1 LNVPADRFS
10 AVKDKGMEAGSRRRL
25 VDYLPAIY
33 RRSEQLEDFL
43 WAFETILFRTL
54 GDEESGPRSL
64 EQRIDEIPSLFDPDP
79 KKTPENPHHRKTPEE
94 FLPWLAQWAALTLYQ
109 GTPEGRGR
117 RLIAEMIPLY
127 RKRGTREY
135 VEEVLRLYTGVE
147 AVVEEEDLPG
157 IEVGVRSTVGRDTRL
172 GEDPFRFRVKMNFF
186 PIPPSRE
193 ERLRLIALVHAV
205 VNLAKPA
212 HTHYQLS
219 HNLAEEKLGLV
230 ILVRSTVG
238 IDTLLW
244 SEQSDD
250 QL

>member
-1 LNVPADRFS
+1 MLFG
-10 AVKDKGMEAGSRRRL
+10 DKGMEAGSRHQL
-25 VDYLPAIY
+25 ADYLPAVY

-43 WAFETILFRTL
+43 WAFETTLFRTP
-54 GDEESGPRSL
+54 GKKEERGREDQERPKSL
-64 EQRIDEIPSLFDPDP
+64 ERRIDEIPSLFDPKD
-79 KKTPENPHHRKTPEE
+79 TPEE
-94 FLPWLAQWAALTLYQ
+94 FLPWLAQWAALTMYQ
-109 GTPEGRGR
+109 GTSESKCR

-135 VEEVLRLYTGVE
+135 VEEVLQLYIDGK

-157 IEVGVRSTVGRDTRL
+157 LEVGVRSTVGRDTRL
-172 GEDPFRFRVKMNFF
+172 GEDPFRFRVQISFS

-193 ERLRLIALVHAV
+193 ERLRLVALVHTV

-219 HNLAEEKLGLV
+219 HNLAEEPMGLV
-230 ILVRSTVG
+230 IFVRSTVG

-244 SEQSDD
+244 SERNDD
-250 QL
+250 RL